1 MTDIKTKVL
10 IIGSGPAG
18 YSAGIYAARAN
29 LKPIMVAGL
38 QKGGQLTITDDV
50 ENYPGFADAVGGPW
64 LMQQMEQQALNV
76 GTQIINGMIKS
87 VDFSSRPFKC
97 IGDNGDT
104 YSADTVIIATGAQ
117 AKWLGIESEKN
128 FMGRGVSACAT
139 CDGFFFSGENVAV
152 VGGGNSA
159 VEEALYLAGLDC
171 QVTLVHRRDTL
182 RAEPILVDR
191 LKAHKNITIEWN
203 AGVDE
208 IVGDDKG
215 VKGLK
220 LNSTTGGE
228 DKTLSVTGVFI
239 AIGHSP
245 ATKIF
250 VDSGL
255 TMDEHGYIDV
265 IAGSPCT
272 NIEGVYAAGDVSDK
286 VYRQAITAAGTGCQ
300 SALEAQ
306 KLLELE

>member
-64 LMQQMEQQALNV
+64 LMQQMEQQVLNV

-171 QVTLVHRRDTL
+171 QVILVHRRDTL

-203 AGVDE
+203 ASVDE

-215 VKGLK
+215 VNGLK

-228 DKTLSVTGVFI
+228 DKTLAVTGVFV

-250 VDSGL
+250 VDSGV

-272 NIEGVYAAGDVSDK
+272 NIEGVYAVGDVSDK

-300 SALEAQ
+300 AALEAQ
-306 KLLELE
+306 KLLELQ

>member
-171 QVTLVHRRDTL
+171 PVTLVHRRDTL

-228 DKTLSVTGVFI
+228 DKTLAVTGVFI

-250 VDSGL
+250 ADSGL
-255 TMDEHGYIDV
+255 TMDENGYIDV

-306 KLLELE
+306 KLLELQ